1 MSLVTDGKLLRDSL
15 KYYEVITLPDFLEK
29 LYKLYKFNFICS
41 IYEKLSKKYIG
52 EEIIITGDFASSKST
67 LIKILEETFPHLY
80 YKEVQLKNLPDLTS
94 EQYTI
99 IVSNSDT
106 LKGQI

>member
-1 MSLVTDGKLLRDSL
+1 MNLVMDGKLLRDSL

-41 IYEKLSKKYIG
+41 IYEKLSKKHIG
-52 EEIIITGDFASSKST
+52 EEIIITGDFASSKTT
-67 LIKILEETFPHLY
+67 LIKKLSETFPHLY
-80 YKEVQLKNLPDLTS
+80 YREVQLNDLLDTTS

-99 IVSNSDT
+99 IVSNNDT
-106 LKGQI
+106 LKG

>member
-1 MSLVTDGKLLRDSL
+1 MNLVTDGKLLRDSL

-41 IYEKLSKKYIG
+41 VYEKLSKKCIG
-52 EEIIITGDFASSKST
+52 EEITITGDFASSKTT
-67 LIKILEETFPHLY
+67 LIKKLKETFPHLY
-80 YKEVQLKNLPDLTS
+80 YREVQLKDLLNTTS

-99 IVSNSDT
+99 IVSNNDT
-106 LKGQI
+106 LKE